1 MKPAPFEY
9 AAPQSIPDA
18 LDLLGQNDPDEVK
31 ILAGGQSL
39 MPLLNMRLSRPGLV
53 LDLGRIEGLDYLQP
67 RDEGLAIGAMATK
80 RMLEDSALVRD
91 GYPLLWES
99 TVAIGHPPIRN
110 RGTVGGS
117 MVQADPASEYPA
129 VALAMD
135 MEFVLVSAGGER
147 VVAADDFFVTY
158 LTTSIEPGEIMTEI
172 RVPRVPEGTG
182 WGFQEQ
188 ARRHGDFAM
197 VGAVATVKLNAGVCV
212 APRIVLFGVA
222 DRATRMTEAE
232 AGLSGV
238 APDEAALEAMG
249 EAVSAGVEDPM
260 SDVHASAEYRR
271 DLARV
276 LSIRAMREAVRRAQA

>member
-1 MKPAPFEY
+1 M
-9 AAPQSIPDA
+9 
-18 LDLLGQNDPDEVK
+18 
-31 ILAGGQSL
+31 
-39 MPLLNMRLSRPGLV
+39 
-53 LDLGRIEGLDYLQP
+53 
-67 RDEGLAIGAMATK
+67 
-80 RMLEDSALVRD
+80 
-91 GYPLLWES
+91 
-99 TVAIGHPPIRN
+99 
-110 RGTVGGS
+110 
-117 MVQADPASEYPA
+117 
-129 VALAMD
+129 
-135 MEFVLVSAGGER
+135 
-147 VVAADDFFVTY
+147 AADDFFVTY

-197 VGAVATVKLNAGVCV
+197 VGAVATVNLNAGVCV
-212 APRIVLFGVA
+212 DPRIVLFGVA